1 MPKRS
6 NDFQKLIYLIENVL
20 NDGNAKVIQSAE
32 VIDNDTGNIREV
44 DILIE
49 SIIGTHNVNIGIEC
63 VSKNRPADVKWIE
76 EMSRKHESLGTNKII
91 LVSKLGFTKNAMTKA
106 SKLNIEIHTLE
117 DAEKIDWKAKV
128 HKIPRITLC
137 NFLIKGKKVIVVPL
151 FNKNNSEKKEEDLD
165 KAIIFGHKGENLGSM
180 MSYSDIIV
188 NEFLNSYQ
196 IGDEMEVGYDYE
208 IPFEKRFHAPCYIL
222 DKHNNKIEI
231 QMLKIILTIEKIISD
246 MKLEKQFYG
255 NTPVTY
261 ANTEF
266 MGNKLNVTFIQKPD
280 ETIYFTGGIE
290 KSKKS

>member
-32 VIDNDTGNIREV
+32 VVDNDTGNIREV

-49 SIIGTHNVNIGIEC
+49 SIIGTHNVKIGIEC
-63 VSKNRPADVKWIE
+63 VSKSRSADVKWIE
-76 EMSRKHESLGTNKII
+76 EMSRKHESLGTNKLI
-91 LVSKLGFTKNAMTKA
+91 LVSKSGFTKSAKIKA
-106 SKLNIEIHTLE
+106 SKQNIEIYTLE

-137 NFLIKGKKVIVVPL
+137 NFLIKGKNVIVVPL
-151 FNKNNSEKKEEDLD
+151 YKKNDSEKKDEDLD
-165 KAIIFGHKGENLGSM
+165 KAIIFNNEGENLGSI
-180 MSYSDIIV
+180 MSYSDVII

-196 IGDEMEVGYDYE
+196 IRDEMENGYDYE
-208 IPFEKRFHAPCYIL
+208 LSFGKRFHIPCYIL

-231 QMLKIILTIEKIISD
+231 QMLKIVLTIEKIISE